1 LPVESLNGLFG
12 VRSLEEF
19 HERESAWTAGFSIDG
34 QHDLRW
40 LRDRTKVGSQIRF
53 GCAIRQIPDEQTNSQ
68 STFSLLCYWFTEIR
82 EGEQAKRHGGQ
93 PKLRSENLTRSR
105 PAWQAAI

>member
-1 LPVESLNGLFG
+1 
-12 VRSLEEF
+12 
-19 HERESAWTAGFSIDG
+19 
-34 QHDLRW
+34 

-82 EGEQAKRHGGQ
+82 EGEQTKRHGGQ
-93 PKLRSENLTRSR
+93 PKLRSENLT
-105 PAWQAAI
+105 